1 MCVRSLIF
9 HRFVQSPEELK
20 LPLLVLKYSFSNVSR
35 PPSLANQIF
44 SPQLKQ
50 SKPTRNEILK
60 LILTELKRSSPLVA
74 FCAQVAGINLQV
86 KQA

>member
-20 LPLLVLKYSFSNVSR
+20 RPHLVLKYSFSNVSQ
-35 PPSLANQIF
+35 PPNQIF